1 MRRRWFLTRV
11 TGGTEWALPL
21 IGRHSSMF
29 TISWNNPRNVTKYRM
44 SLEEAALL
52 ALFLRADGQDLLEL
66 ALRE

>member
-1 MRRRWFLTRV
+1 
-11 TGGTEWALPL
+11 
-21 IGRHSSMF
+21 MF